1 MLLYRGRGSGVA
13 ADLSSTLIE
22 LKIQINDDGADWTLK
37 LPEDKSNGVN
47 LDVASLNTK
56 VKILGSID
64 CTGKYYCFLRGGSEI
79 EECTEDCATELV
91 VEGSVVGNV
100 FIASNVPTRNPDEY
114 TGNATVVITTTEPD
128 GCEHFYIYDD
138 DGVPFDCNNDA
149 EATVQ
154 LEAFPCTVATG
165 EGGPM
170 DVLQCQGETWR
181 GENTCN
187 CVVSGGV
194 CPSPSPTPSPTSS
207 SSTCAIMFVVHVV
220 TSAVGV
226 LALVW

>member
-1 MLLYRGRGSGVA
+1 MKCFA
-13 ADLSSTLIE
+13 C
-22 LKIQINDDGADWTLK
+22 
-37 LPEDKSNGVN
+37 
-47 LDVASLNTK
+47 NT
-56 VKILGSID
+56 
-64 CTGKYYCFLRGGSEI
+64 
-79 EECTEDCATELV
+79 
-91 VEGSVVGNV
+91 
-100 FIASNVPTRNPDEY
+100 
-114 TGNATVVITTTEPD
+114 ATVWVGDVGWIQKIAWQAARMLGD
-128 GCEHFYIYDD
+128 GIGHD
-138 DGVPFDCNNDA
+138 DGVPFDCNYDA

-154 LEAFPCTVATG
+154 LEAFPCTVVTG
-165 EGGPM
+165 EGGLM
-170 DVLQCQGETWR
+170 DVLQCQGEMSE